1 VTPIAVSSAAIGQQV
16 RVRERHGDACDDVGD
31 EVEAEEEDG
40 VAERAA
46 RDLRLERDVHGGE
59 ADRRQD
65 ADREECG

>member
-1 VTPIAVSSAAIGQQV
+1 V
-16 RVRERHGDACDDVGD
+16 RD

-40 VAERAA
+40 VAERPA
-46 RDLRLERDVHGGE
+46 RDLRSERDIDGGE